1 MNFEFSD
8 DTLMLRDMLRRFVQ
22 KEARPLEMDYFN
34 SGVLKPEVRAR
45 LRKSIEQ
52 LGLWGIMAPEEFG
65 GGGLDAVTACV
76 IEEELG
82 GTFIPL
88 ELGSVTP
95 LLFACKGDQVS
106 RYLEPALEGSRKA
119 VIAAR
124 EQGTE
129 GVRPETWTTT
139 AAPAE
144 NAWLLNGQKILAARP
159 GTNDFVILLAKVSS
173 QAGEQGGQ
181 ETAFLLEL
189 NTPGLSITENGA
201 ITLNLDKCQ
210 VGQQNLLGE
219 VGGALKIQT
228 DEAQRAW
235 IRLGARYV
243 GIVERLIEMAA
254 EHARDWV
261 SLGAALAVRPAIQRM
276 IAEMRIEVE
285 SVRWLVY
292 HAAYLVDAQK
302 TAEIKLSAAQ
312 VRLASGEMLKHAIDR
327 ATMIFAGPGPMP
339 QIELQQVVQS
349 TVPMEALELALENAR
364 AVIANHELNLS
375 QL

>member
-1 MNFEFSD
+1 MNFELSD

-52 LGLWGIMAPEEFG
+52 LGLWGIMTPEEFG

-88 ELGSVTP
+88 ELGGVTP
-95 LLFACKGDQVS
+95 LLFACQDDQVR

-124 EQGTE
+124 EQGPD
-129 GVRPETWTTT
+129 GVRPEAWTTT
-139 AAPAE
+139 ASLAE
-144 NAWLLNGQKILAARP
+144 NAWLLNGQKILTARP
-159 GTNDFVILLAKVSS
+159 GTDDFVILLAKVSS
-173 QAGEQGGQ
+173 QAEDQGGR

-189 NTPGLSITENGA
+189 NTPGLSITENGVVS
-201 ITLNLDKCQ
+201 LNLDKCQ

-235 IRLGARYV
+235 IRMGARYV
-243 GIVERLIEMAA
+243 GIVERLIVMAA

-276 IAEMRIEVE
+276 IAEMRVEVE

-292 HAAYLVDAQK
+292 HAAYLVDTKK

-312 VRLASGEMLKHAIDR
+312 VRLASGEMLKHAVDR
-327 ATMIFAGPGPMP
+327 TTMIFAGPGPVP
-339 QIELQQVVQS
+339 QIELHRIIQS

>member
-34 SGVLKPEVRAR
+34 TGVLKPEVRAR

-52 LGLWGIMAPEEFG
+52 LGLWGIMAPDEFG
-65 GGGLDAVTACV
+65 GGGLDSVTACV

-88 ELGSVTP
+88 ELGGISP
-95 LLFACKGDQVS
+95 LLYACQGEQVR

-124 EQGTE
+124 EPGPE
-129 GVRPETWTTT
+129 GVRPEAWKTT
-139 AAPAE
+139 AEPTE
-144 NAWLLNGQKILAARP
+144 SGWLLNGRKVLSVSP
-159 GTNDFVILLAKVSS
+159 GANDFLIVLAEVSS
-173 QAGEQGGQ
+173 QADARAGQ
-181 ETAFLLEL
+181 QTAFLLEL
-189 NTPGLSITENGA
+189 DAPGLTVTNHGVPALE
-201 ITLNLDKCQ
+201 LKDCQ
-210 VGQQNLLGE
+210 AAQQNLLGE
-219 VGGALKIQT
+219 IGGALAIQA

-235 IRLGARYV
+235 IRLGARYI
-243 GIVERLIEMAA
+243 GIVERLIKMSA

-276 IAEMRIEVE
+276 IAEMRVEAE

-292 HAAYLVDAQK
+292 HAAYLADTQK
-302 TAEIKLSAAQ
+302 SAEMRLAAAQ
-312 VRLASGEMLKHAIDR
+312 VRLASGEMLKRAIDH
-327 ATMIFAGPGPMP
+327 ATMIFAGPGPVP
-339 QIELQQVVQS
+339 QVELQRIVQS
-349 TVPMEALELALENAR
+349 TIPMDALELALENAR
-364 AVIANHELNLS
+364 AVIASHELKIS
-375 QL
+375 QS